1 MDLIE
6 VDNPSL
12 RCMVLKIYARP
23 SLDLR
28 RIGELVDLLST
39 PAEGHAG
46 LCLRA
51 LPRPVRLRR
60 GQGLRRVYTH
70 QSVDKQ
76 LVEVLEP
83 MNRRVYD
90 GCCGSGGMVV
100 QAERFVEVDG
110 GQHRAAAHIGLKP
123 SHLSQQLRVFAGP
136 AWSTAAKPGP
146 PSPTRSATRSSW
158 TSSLS
163 SGHGST
169 RSSTTG
175 SSTGRT
181 ANRLR
186 RPVNAPEQ
194 AERR

>member
-51 LPRPVRLRR
+51 LPRLVRLRR

-123 SHLSQQLRVFAGP
+123 SHLSHQLRVFRRLGP
-136 AWSTAAKPGP
+136 QQQNRDHRHLHAQPPARRGP
-146 PSPTRSATRSSW
+146 PHCHPVTAPR
-158 TSSLS
+158 
-163 SGHGST
+163 GHQ
-169 RSSTTG
+169 
-175 SSTGRT
+175 
-181 ANRLR
+181 
-186 RPVNAPEQ
+186 RPDRAL
-194 AERR
+194 AEPQTDFADQ